1 MGRLLREIP
10 LIVLLY
16 LFFFVPI
23 FFENNDIGPLV
34 RLLKHS
40 VWQPLWAVFLLALAA
55 SSGRFVRG
63 LVLVLAGV
71 IFTGELF
78 CYFSQSSRITSGLVT
93 IMMQTNPAESAEF
106 LSLPNTCEALLKSLA
121 IMAAVYLLY
130 FLCVALWHRMLSATR
145 LVERLLARR
154 SRRRLLA
161 WLTAALALFSAADC
175 WYAARKFYP
184 VHWMRIQNLQYATPP
199 VLYPLVVQD
208 VVENGD
214 PALVEMLEQAN
225 DNVSITSAPQDSLTV
240 VYIVGESHPR
250 CRSGVYGYWRD
261 TTPRLSALAEDSSL
275 ILLRDVV
282 APFNITYHMYRRLMA
297 VGETVGEQRAQAGQ
311 SQVWSLPLLPAVMKK
326 AGFRVGLYDN
336 QSTVTPGRAFDFG
349 SNNFLAG
356 VNVRAQSLDLVNDS
370 VCRYDGELT
379 AAYPPLRDGVRD
391 FTIYHFMGQHTS
403 FAERYPASSARF
415 SPEEY
420 RAIPQY
426 TEVMCHTSANA
437 DNATHY
443 VDSLIGNVIDSVSGR
458 NAVLV
463 YVSDHGEE
471 AYDFRNSIGRKTDF
485 DNPGMLRTQIQVAA
499 FVWLSP
505 EYRRRHPEAE
515 RLLRANASRK
525 IYNTDL
531 PATVIDLAGIGYEGF
546 DREYS
551 LLNPGCRDRRHRW
564 INNTVDYNAL
574 QKEVENCPMYYKAG
588 R

>member
-1 MGRLLREIP
+1 M
-10 LIVLLY
+10 LLY

-71 IFTGELF
+71 FFTGELF
-78 CYFSQSSRITSGLVT
+78 CYFSQSSRITSGLAIV
-93 IMMQTNPAESAEF
+93 MMQSNPSESAEF
-106 LSLPNTCEALLKSLA
+106 LSLPNTRSALLETLA
-121 IMAAVYLLY
+121 VMAAVYLFYL
-130 FLCVALWHRMLSATR
+130 LINKLWASKIGEGEKI
-145 LVERLLARR
+145 VRLLGRR
-154 SRRRLLA
+154 SRRRLLTC
-161 WLTAALALFSAADC
+161 LTAALALFSAADC

-184 VHWMRIQNLQYATPP
+184 TYWSRFKGLQYATSP
-199 VLYPLVVQD
+199 VLYPLIVKD
-208 VVENGD
+208 VLDSGD
-214 PALVEMLEQAN
+214 PEQTKMLKEAN
-225 DNVSITSAPQDSLTV
+225 ENVAITAAPQDSLTV
-240 VYIVGESHPR
+240 VYIIGESHPR
-250 CRSGVYGYWRD
+250 TRTGAFGYCKD
-261 TTPRLSALAEDSSL
+261 TTPRISALAEDSSL

-282 APFNITYHMYRRLMA
+282 APFNKTYHMYRRLMA
-297 VGETVGEQRAQAGQ
+297 VGETVGEQQ
-311 SQVWSLPLLPAVMKK
+311 SVWSFPLLPAVMKK

-336 QSTVTPGRAFDFG
+336 QSTVSPGRNFDFG
-349 SNNFLAG
+349 CNNFMADSDI
-356 VNVRAQSLDLVNDS
+356 REQSVDLINDS
-370 VCRYDGELT
+370 VCRYDSGLT

-391 FTIYHFMGQHTS
+391 LTIYHIMGQHVE
-403 FAERYPASSARF
+403 FHERCPEASARF
-415 SPEEY
+415 SPDDY
-420 RAIPQY
+420 RDILEY
-426 TEVMCHTSANA
+426 TEEMMRVSADF
-437 DNATHY
+437 DNAIFIT
-443 VDSLIGNVIDSVSGR
+443 DSLIGNIIDSISGR

-463 YVSDHGEE
+463 YVPDHGEE
-471 AYDFRNSIGRKTDF
+471 GYDFRNSVGRNSDYG
-485 DNPGMLRTQIQVAA
+485 NPGMLRTQIQVAA